1 MSEKG
6 TVTLLSMARLGPGST
21 SALAQG
27 GTILGLGRA
36 QQLSIAAIGSYGAA
50 GSALRIHLMTSPD
63 NSNWDTGSFY
73 GWDNPLTLSART
85 QQTKAVGCSPM
96 FMKAKVQNL
105 TASTA
110 ITNIKV
116 IATRQIN

>member
-6 TVTLLSMARLGPGST
+6 TVTLLSMSRLGPGST

-36 QQLSIAAIGSYGAA
+36 QQLSLTAIGSYNAA
-50 GSALRIHLMTSPD
+50 GSALRIHLVTSPD
-63 NSNWDTGSFY
+63 NSSWDTGTFY
-73 GWDNPLTLSART
+73 GWDNPLTVSART
-85 QQTKAVGCSPM
+85 QKTKAVDYSPM

-105 TASTA
+105 AVGTP
-110 ITNIKV
+110 IRNVKV
-116 IATRQIN
+116 IATRQIG

>member
-1 MSEKG
+1 MAEKG

-36 QQLSIAAIGSYGAA
+36 QSLSVMARGSYSAA
-50 GSALRIHLMTSPD
+50 GSALRIYLVSSPD
-63 NSNWDTGSFY
+63 NSNWDTGTFY
-73 GWDNPLTLSART
+73 GWDNPLTVSART
-85 QQTKAVGCSPM
+85 QKTKVVDCSPM

-105 TASTA
+105 AVGVPIINVS
-110 ITNIKV
+110 V
-116 IATRQIN
+116 IATRQIS